1 MCWGQSMGESRLQWL
16 KTEVWFA
23 GYYCLGAEISLLV
36 PFCFLDF
43 RIFTS
48 SSRPN
53 LTAVKTKGH
62 WWDNLGIL
70 PISTL
75 SASLITASRTTTSY
89 TCYILQDGKTR
100 P

>member
-1 MCWGQSMGESRLQWL
+1 MCLDGGRVDWL

-53 LTAVKTKGH
+53 V
-62 WWDNLGIL
+62 
-70 PISTL
+70 
-75 SASLITASRTTTSY
+75 TTF
-89 TCYILQDGKTR
+89 
-100 P
+100 